1 MTQQEGRVR
10 EGTCK
15 EDHES
20 FMRRFR
26 LKVRPKDIEKIDYAY
41 DMAKYG
47 HRNQFRESGARY
59 FEHVRATAI
68 ILIDE
73 LGITDI
79 EIIIS
84 ALLHDMLE
92 DSFLLTPERIKIT
105 FGDRVSMLVNMV
117 SKPKKSDKR
126 FTSDVERHRWYFEQ
140 VANSC
145 VEAKLLKLADRLQN
159 MRTLSSCSLEKQR
172 RKIRETEEIYL
183 PLIEDISK
191 EYPEKASYLSN
202 QMQSILDKLSQILDS
217 NQSQV

>member
-1 MTQQEGRVR
+1 MDQQEGKIR
-10 EGTCK
+10 EGTCH

-20 FMRRFR
+20 FMARFK

-59 FEHVRATAI
+59 FEHLRATAI

-73 LGITDI
+73 LGITDV
-79 EIIIS
+79 EMVIS

-105 FGDRVSMLVNMV
+105 FGDRVSMLVTTV
-117 SKPKKSDKR
+117 SKPKKNDSR
-126 FTSDVERHRWYFEQ
+126 FKSGAERHRWYFEQ
-140 VANSC
+140 VASSC

-159 MRTLSSCSLEKQR
+159 MRTLSSCSIEKQR
-172 RKIRETEEIYL
+172 RKIKETEEIYL
-183 PLIEDISK
+183 PLISDVAK
-191 EYPEKASYLSN
+191 EYPEKAEYLSN
-202 QMQSILDKLSQILDS
+202 QMQSILDKLSQSLDS
-217 NQSQV
+217 NQPQV